1 VQRQPFIGRRDHRR
15 IEVASLPVLTWIAGA
30 PAARMRSASFAVC
43 WSPSITAI
51 GAGGARSAAIVAQQR
66 RLARAGARHE
76 IQRAYAVRREM
87 PPVVRRMAIVLAEHV
102 LLDAHRAPLDQAMHR
117 DAGRPEA
124 VMQVTARRIG
134 AHVRLS
140 VVVRVMRIVPIPVRP
155 VGAVAAAYHAHVV
168 LLPQFG

>member
-1 VQRQPFIGRRDHRR
+1 
-15 IEVASLPVLTWIAGA
+15 
-30 PAARMRSASFAVC
+30 
-43 WSPSITAI
+43 
-51 GAGGARSAAIVAQQR
+51 
-66 RLARAGARHE
+66 
-76 IQRAYAVRREM
+76 
-87 PPVVRRMAIVLAEHV
+87 MAIVLAEHV
-102 LLDAHRAPLDQAMHR
+102 LLDAHRAPLIQAMHR

>member
-1 VQRQPFIGRRDHRR
+1 
-15 IEVASLPVLTWIAGA
+15 
-30 PAARMRSASFAVC
+30 M
-43 WSPSITAI
+43 
-51 GAGGARSAAIVAQQR
+51 
-66 RLARAGARHE
+66 
-76 IQRAYAVRREM
+76 RREM

-102 LLDAHRAPLDQAMHR
+102 LLDAHRAPLIQAMHR